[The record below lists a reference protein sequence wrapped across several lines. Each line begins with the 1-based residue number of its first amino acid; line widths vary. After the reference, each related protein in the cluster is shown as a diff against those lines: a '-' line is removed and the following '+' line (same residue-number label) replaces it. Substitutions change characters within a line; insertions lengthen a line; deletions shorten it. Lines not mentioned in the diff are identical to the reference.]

1 MIPVLYKA
9 DATEFET
16 FGIGALSECTYCE
29 VTEERNG
36 TFECTLKYPVT
47 GRLFAELKNER
58 LIKAKPN
65 DTSKEQLFRIYRITT
80 PINGI
85 VTIYAQHISYDLSNI
100 AELMWSSAK
109 ISPSLA
115 MSRLFTKTATTHNFK
130 CITDF
135 SSGKPFSVSKPK
147 SVRAC
152 LGGSEGSMLD
162 RWGGEYEW
170 DNFNVILH
178 SNRGKDNGVVIEY
191 GKNLTDMEQDNDFT
205 DVYTDV
211 LPYAVFSDDS
221 TEKVI
226 TLSEITLP
234 IIDTP
239 TRQKTLIKDF
249 TEFFEDKASI
259 NENSLRNK
267 AKNFIKANPLGVE
280 TPTLTVEFEPLWK
293 QPEYSAILER
303 VSLCDTVTIRH
314 SALGITAK
322 SKVIKTV
329 YDALAEKY
337 VSITLGTAKSNFVNT
352 VGDIKTELSEVKN
365 KTEHFPLLINT
376 AVKNATSLITGQNGG
391 YVVIN
396 TNSVSGQPYELLIL
410 DAPTIESAVNVWRW
424 NVGGLGFS
432 KNGYNGPYETAI
444 TSDGQIVADFITSG
458 TLTANIIKAGV
469 ISSFDN
475 SSWWDL
481 ESGEVHLKAY
491 ASTET
496 VKEINEKIDA
506 TDKRVDETNDKID
519 DVNEQLD
526 GVRETISTVTEKT
539 AELQIN
545 ADKISSTVSSLTTT
559 VETIDSTLETEQK
572 RVTDAENKISV
583 LEQTSDK
590 LSSTVSSLTTTV
602 ETIDST
608 LETEQERV
616 TDAENKISVLEQT
629 ADNLSIKIE
638 EQYVGGMNYIQNS
651 AGLNGMSDDWEYS
664 GSVSTGTSTDISSNT
679 SSNSCFILGRSST
692 LSQTVNEIVP
702 DRSYTVSIRARKPY
716 SSYTA
721 YFYIQYNGVK
731 KEYLFDTTDS
741 FDWTDFS
748 VVLPDVSDSSITI
761 CAYSRDA
768 PLYISDIMLT
778 DGSIARKW
786 TPAPNEIYTNEVKID
801 RKGIEVS
808 NSKSKQKTVITNTE
822 FSGYY
827 NNEKIFTLNKDETQT
842 KKTTVDGELTIGKT
856 KFIPMAD
863 ISQGLNIVILD

>member
-1 MIPVLYKA
+1 MIPILYKA
-9 DATEFET
+9 DTTDFENY
-16 FGIGALSECTYCE
+16 GIGALSECTLCE

-36 TFECTLKYPVT
+36 AFECTFKYPVL
-47 GRLFAELKNER
+47 GILFSELKNER

-65 DTSKEQLFRIYRITT
+65 DTSEEQLFRIYRITT

-100 AELMWSSAK
+100 AELMWSSAL

-130 CITDF
+130 CSTDF
-135 SSGKPFSVSKPK
+135 SSAKPFSVSKPM

-162 RWGGEYEW
+162 LWGGEYEW

-178 SNRGKDNGVVIEY
+178 SKRGKDNGVVIEY

-205 DVYTDV
+205 DVYTDI
-211 LPYAVFSDDS
+211 LPYAVFSDES
-221 TEKVI
+221 TEKVV

-234 IIDTP
+234 IIDSP

-280 TPTLTVEFEPLWK
+280 TPTLTVAFEPLWK

-352 VGDIKTELSEVKN
+352 VGDIKTALSEVKN

-458 TLTANIIKAGV
+458 SLTANIIKAGV

-496 VKEINEKIDA
+496 VKEINEKIYA

-519 DVNEQLD
+519 AVNNQLD
-526 GVRETISTVTEKT
+526 GVRGTISTVIEKT

-545 ADKISSTVSSLTTT
+545 ADQISSTVSSLTTT
-559 VETIDSTLETEQK
+559 VETIDSTLE
-572 RVTDAENKISV
+572 S
-583 LEQTSDK
+583 
-590 LSSTVSSLTTTV
+590 
-602 ETIDST
+602 
-608 LETEQERV
+608 EQERV
-616 TDAENKISVLEQT
+616 TNAENKISVLEQT
-629 ADNLSIKIE
+629 ADNLSVKIE

-651 AGLNGMSDDWEYS
+651 AGLNGMSDDWIYS
-664 GSVSTGTSTDISSNT
+664 GKVSTGTSTDISSNT
-679 SSNSCFILGRSST
+679 SSNSCFILGSSST

-716 SSYTA
+716 SAYTA

-731 KEYLFDTTDS
+731 KEYLFNTTDS

-801 RKGIEVS
+801 RRGIEVS

-863 ISQGLNIVILD
+863 TSQGLNIVILD

>member
-1 MIPVLYKA
+1 MIPILYKA
-9 DATEFET
+9 DTTDFENY
-16 FGIGALSECTYCE
+16 GIGALSECTLCE

-36 TFECTLKYPVT
+36 AFECTLKYPVT
-47 GRLFAELKNER
+47 GILFAELKNER

-100 AELMWSSAK
+100 AELVWSSGF

-115 MSRLFTKTATTHNFK
+115 MSRIFTKTATTHNFK
-130 CITDF
+130 CSTDF
-135 SSGKPFSVSKPK
+135 SSAKPFSISKPK

-162 RWGGEYEW
+162 LWGGEYEW

-178 SNRGKDNGVVIEY
+178 SKRGKDNGVVIEY
-191 GKNLTDMEQDNDFT
+191 GKNLTEMEQDNDFT
-205 DVYTDV
+205 DVYTDI
-211 LPYAVFSDDS
+211 LPYAVFSDES
-221 TEKVI
+221 TEKVV

-234 IIDTP
+234 IIDNP

-280 TPTLTVEFEPLWK
+280 TPTLTVAFEPLWK

-329 YDALAEKY
+329 YDSLAEKY
-337 VSITLGTAKSNFVNT
+337 VSITLGSAKSNFVNT
-352 VGDIKTELSEVKN
+352 VGDVKKEISNVKN
-365 KTEHFPLLINT
+365 EVGHFPLLINT
-376 AVKNATSLITGQNGG
+376 AVKNATSLITGQTGG

-396 TNSVSGQPYELLIL
+396 TNSVNGQPYELLIL
-410 DAPTIESAVNVWRW
+410 DAANISDAVNVWRW

-458 TLTANIIKAGV
+458 SLTANIIKAGV

-491 ASTET
+491 A
-496 VKEINEKIDA
+496 
-506 TDKRVDETNDKID
+506 TNDS
-519 DVNEQLD
+519 VNQLK
-526 GVRETISTVTEKT
+526 GTVSAVTKKT
-539 AELQIN
+539 AELQVN
-545 ADKISSTVSSLTTT
+545 TERISSAVSSLTTT
-559 VETIDSTLETEQK
+559 VETIDSTLE
-572 RVTDAENKISV
+572 A
-583 LEQTSDK
+583 
-590 LSSTVSSLTTTV
+590 
-602 ETIDST
+602 
-608 LETEQERV
+608 EQERV
-616 TDAENKISVLEQT
+616 TNAENKITVLEQT
-629 ADNLSIKIE
+629 ADNLSVKIE

-651 AGLNGMSDDWEYS
+651 AGLNGMSDDWTYS
-664 GSVSTGTSTDISSNT
+664 GKVSTGTSTDISSNT
-679 SSNSCFILGRSST
+679 SSNSCFILGSSST

-731 KEYLFDTTDS
+731 KEYLFNTTDS

-863 ISQGLNIVILD
+863 TSQGLNIVILD

>member
-1 MIPVLYKA
+1 MIPILYKA
-9 DATEFET
+9 DTTEFET
-16 FGIGALSECTYCE
+16 YGIGALSECTLCE

-36 TFECTLKYPVT
+36 AFECTLKYLVT

-65 DTSKEQLFRIYRITT
+65 DTSEKQLFRIYRITT

-100 AELMWSSAK
+100 AELMWSSAM
-109 ISPSLA
+109 ISPLLA
-115 MSRLFTKTATTHNFK
+115 MSRLFTKTASTHNFK
-130 CITDF
+130 CSTDF
-135 SSGKPFSVSKPK
+135 SSAKPFSVSKPK

-162 RWGGEYEW
+162 LWGGEYEW

-178 SNRGKDNGVVIEY
+178 SKRGKDNGVVIEY
-191 GKNLTDMEQDNDFT
+191 GKNLTDMEHDNDFT
-205 DVYTDV
+205 DVYTDL
-211 LPYAVFSDDS
+211 LPYAVFSDEN

-234 IIDTP
+234 IIDRP

-249 TEFFEDKASI
+249 TEFFEDKSSI

-267 AKNFIKANPLGVE
+267 AKEFIKENPLGVE
-280 TPTLTVEFEPLWK
+280 TPTLTVAFEPLWK

-329 YDALAEKY
+329 YDSLAEKY

-352 VGDIKTELSEVKN
+352 VGDIKAALSEVKN

-491 ASTET
+491 AT
-496 VKEINEKIDA
+496 
-506 TDKRVDETNDKID
+506 TDSLSKLEESVS
-519 DVNEQLD
+519 DV
-526 GVRETISTVTEKT
+526 TKKT
-539 AELQIN
+539 AELQVN
-545 ADKISSTVSSLTTT
+545 A
-559 VETIDSTLETEQK
+559 
-572 RVTDAENKISV
+572 
-583 LEQTSDK
+583 DK
-590 LSSTVSSLTTTV
+590 LSSTVSSLTETV

-629 ADNLSIKIE
+629 ADNLSVKIE

-664 GSVSTGTSTDISSNT
+664 GSVNTGTSTDISSNT
-679 SSNSCFILGRSST
+679 SSNSCFILSSSST

-702 DRSYTVSIRARKPY
+702 DRSYTVSIRAKKPY

-731 KEYLFDTTDS
+731 KEYLFNTTDS

-761 CAYSRDA
+761 CAYSREA
-768 PLYISDIMLT
+768 HLYISDIMLT

-842 KKTTVDGELTIGKT
+842 KKNTVDGELTIGKT

>member
-1 MIPVLYKA
+1 MIPILYKA
-9 DATEFET
+9 DAVDFST

-36 TFECTLKYPVT
+36 AFECTLKYPVT

-100 AELMWSSAK
+100 AELVWSSGF

-130 CITDF
+130 CSTDF

-205 DVYTDV
+205 DVYTDL
-211 LPYAVFSDDS
+211 LPYAVFSDEN

-234 IIDTP
+234 IIDRP

-249 TEFFEDKASI
+249 TEFFEDKSSI

-267 AKNFIKANPLGVE
+267 AKEFIRANPLGVE
-280 TPTLTVEFEPLWK
+280 TPTLTVAFEPLWK

-329 YDALAEKY
+329 YDSLAEKY

-365 KTEHFPLLINT
+365 KTERFPLLINT

-410 DAPTIESAVNVWRW
+410 DAPTIEGAVNVWRW

-496 VKEINEKIDA
+496 VKEINEKIDT
-506 TDKRVDETNDKID
+506 TDKRVDETNNKID
-519 DVNEQLD
+519 KVNNQLD
-526 GVRETISTVTEKT
+526 GVRGTISTVIEKT

-545 ADKISSTVSSLTTT
+545 SDKISSTVSSLT
-559 VETIDSTLETEQK
+559 E
-572 RVTDAENKISV
+572 
-583 LEQTSDK
+583 
-590 LSSTVSSLTTTV
+590 TV

-629 ADNLSIKIE
+629 ADNLSVKIE

-679 SSNSCFILGRSST
+679 SSNSCFILGSSST

-702 DRSYTVSIRARKPY
+702 DRSYTVSIRAKKPY
-716 SSYTA
+716 SAYTA

>member
-1 MIPVLYKA
+1 MIPILYKA
-9 DATEFET
+9 DATEFDT
-16 FGIGALSECTYCE
+16 YGIGALSECTLCE

-36 TFECTLKYPVT
+36 AFECTLKYPVT
-47 GRLFAELKNER
+47 GILFAELKNER

-100 AELMWSSAK
+100 AELVWSSAM
-109 ISPSLA
+109 ISPTLA
-115 MSRLFTKTATTHNFK
+115 MSRIFTKTATTHNFK
-130 CITDF
+130 CSTDF
-135 SSGKPFSVSKPK
+135 SSAKPFSVSKPM

-152 LGGSEGSMLD
+152 LGGSEGSMLEL
-162 RWGGEYEW
+162 WGGEYEW

-178 SNRGKDNGVVIEY
+178 SKRGKDNGVVIEY

-205 DVYTDV
+205 DVYTDI
-211 LPYAVFSDDS
+211 LPYAVFSDES

-234 IIDTP
+234 IIDNP
-239 TRQKTLIKDF
+239 ARPKTLIKDF

-259 NENSLRNK
+259 NENSLRTK
-267 AKNFIKANPLGVE
+267 AKSYIKENPLGVE
-280 TPTLTVEFEPLWK
+280 TPTLTVAFEPLWK

-314 SALGITAK
+314 YALGITAK

-337 VSITLGTAKSNFVNT
+337 VSITLGSAKSNFVNT
-352 VGDIKTELSEVKN
+352 VGDIKTELSEIKT

-376 AVKNATSLITGQNGG
+376 AVKNATSLITGQTGG

-491 ASTET
+491 A
-496 VKEINEKIDA
+496 
-506 TDKRVDETNDKID
+506 TNDS
-519 DVNEQLD
+519 VNQLK
-526 GVRETISTVTEKT
+526 GTVSAVTKKT
-539 AELQIN
+539 AELQVNTERIN
-545 ADKISSTVSSLTTT
+545 STVSSLTTT
-559 VETIDSTLETEQK
+559 VETIDSTLKTEQE
-572 RVTDAENKISV
+572 RVATVQNKISV

-590 LSSTVSSLTTTV
+590 ISSTVSSLTETV

-608 LETEQERV
+608 LESEQERV
-616 TDAENKISVLEQT
+616 TNAENKISILEQT
-629 ADNLSIKIE
+629 ADNLSVKIE

-664 GSVSTGTSTDISSNT
+664 GRVSTGTSTDISSNT
-679 SSNSCFILGRSST
+679 SSNSCFILGSSST

-716 SSYTA
+716 SAYTA
-721 YFYIQYNGVK
+721 YFYIQYNGIK
-731 KEYLFDTTDS
+731 KEYLFNTTDS

-761 CAYSRDA
+761 CAYTRDA

-863 ISQGLNIVILD
+863 TSQGLNIVILD

>member
-1 MIPVLYKA
+1 MIPILYKA
-9 DATEFET
+9 DAVDFST
-16 FGIGALSECTYCE
+16 FGIGALSECTLCE

-36 TFECTLKYPVT
+36 AFECTLKYPVT
-47 GRLFAELKNER
+47 GILFSELKNER

-100 AELMWSSAK
+100 AELMWSSAM

-130 CITDF
+130 CSTDF
-135 SSGKPFSVSKPK
+135 SSAKPFSVSKPM

-152 LGGSEGSMLD
+152 LGGVEGSMLD
-162 RWGGEYEW
+162 LWGGEYEW
-170 DNFNVILH
+170 DNFKVILH
-178 SNRGKDNGVVIEY
+178 TKRGKDNGVVIEY
-191 GKNLTDMEQDNDFT
+191 GKNLTEMEQDNDFT
-205 DVYTDV
+205 DVYTDI
-211 LPYAVFSDDS
+211 LPYAVFSDES
-221 TEKVI
+221 TEKVV

-234 IIDTP
+234 IIDNP

-280 TPTLTVEFEPLWK
+280 TPSLTVAFEPLWK

-329 YDALAEKY
+329 YDSLAEKY

-376 AVKNATSLITGQNGG
+376 AVKNATSLITGQTGG

-458 TLTANIIKAGV
+458 SLTANIIKAGV

-496 VKEINEKIDA
+496 VKEINEKIYA

-519 DVNEQLD
+519 AVNNQLD
-526 GVRETISTVTEKT
+526 GVRGTISTVIEKT

-545 ADKISSTVSSLTTT
+545 ADKINSTVSSLTTT
-559 VETIDSTLETEQK
+559 VETIDSTLETEQG
-572 RVTDAENKISV
+572 RITSAENKIS
-583 LEQTSDK
+583 S
-590 LSSTVSSLTTTV
+590 
-602 ETIDST
+602 
-608 LETEQERV
+608 
-616 TDAENKISVLEQT
+616 LEQT
-629 ADNLSIKIE
+629 ADNLSVKIE

-651 AGLNGMSDDWEYS
+651 AGLNGMSDDWIYS
-664 GSVSTGTSTDISSNT
+664 GKVSTGTSTDISSNT
-679 SSNSCFILGRSST
+679 SSNSCFILGSSST

-716 SSYTA
+716 SAYTA
-721 YFYIQYNGVK
+721 YCYIQYNGVK
-731 KEYLFDTTDS
+731 KEYLFNTTDS

-801 RKGIEVS
+801 RRGIEVS

-863 ISQGLNIVILD
+863 TSQGLNIVILD

>member
-1 MIPVLYKA
+1 MIPILYKA
-9 DATEFET
+9 DATEFDT
-16 FGIGALSECTYCE
+16 YGIGALSECTLCE

-36 TFECTLKYPVT
+36 AFECTLKYPVT
-47 GRLFAELKNER
+47 GRLFSELKNER

-100 AELMWSSAK
+100 AELMWSSAM

-130 CITDF
+130 CSTDF

-152 LGGSEGSMLD
+152 LGGVDGSMLD
-162 RWGGEYEW
+162 LWGGEYEW

-178 SNRGKDNGVVIEY
+178 TKRGKDNGVVIEY

-205 DVYTDV
+205 DVYTDI
-211 LPYAVFSDDS
+211 LPYAVFSDES

-234 IIDTP
+234 IIDNP
-239 TRQKTLIKDF
+239 TRHKTLIKDF
-249 TEFFEDKASI
+249 TEFFEDKSSI

-267 AKNFIKANPLGVE
+267 AKEFIKENPLGVE
-280 TPTLTVEFEPLWK
+280 TPTLTVAFEPLWK

-337 VSITLGTAKSNFVNT
+337 VSITLGTGKSNFVNT
-352 VGDIKTELSEVKN
+352 VGDIKTELSEVKT

-376 AVKNATSLITGQNGG
+376 AVKNATSLITGQTGG

-491 ASTET
+491 A
-496 VKEINEKIDA
+496 
-506 TDKRVDETNDKID
+506 TNDS
-519 DVNEQLD
+519 VNQLK
-526 GVRETISTVTEKT
+526 GTVSAVTKKT
-539 AELQIN
+539 AELQVN
-545 ADKISSTVSSLTTT
+545 TERISSTVSSLT
-559 VETIDSTLETEQK
+559 E
-572 RVTDAENKISV
+572 
-583 LEQTSDK
+583 
-590 LSSTVSSLTTTV
+590 TV

-629 ADNLSIKIE
+629 ADNLSVKIE

-679 SSNSCFILGRSST
+679 SSNSCFILGSSST
-692 LSQTVNEIVP
+692 LSQTVNGIVP

-716 SSYTA
+716 SAYTA

-731 KEYLFDTTDS
+731 KEYLFNTTDS

-801 RKGIEVS
+801 RRGIEVS

-863 ISQGLNIVILD
+863 TSQGLNIVILD

>member
-9 DATEFET
+9 DAVDFST
-16 FGIGALSECTYCE
+16 FGIGALSECTLCE

-36 TFECTLKYPVT
+36 AFECTLKYPVT
-47 GRLFAELKNER
+47 GILFAELKNER
-58 LIKAKPN
+58 LIKAQPN

-100 AELMWSSAK
+100 AELMWSSAM

-115 MSRLFTKTATTHNFK
+115 MSRLFTKTASTHNFK
-130 CITDF
+130 CSTDF

-147 SVRAC
+147 SVKAC

-205 DVYTDV
+205 DVYTDL

-226 TLSEITLP
+226 TLSEITLS
-234 IIDTP
+234 IIDNP

-280 TPTLTVEFEPLWK
+280 TPTLTVAFEPLWK

-329 YDALAEKY
+329 YDSLAEKY

-410 DAPTIESAVNVWRW
+410 DAPTIEGAVNVWRW

-491 ASTET
+491 A
-496 VKEINEKIDA
+496 
-506 TDKRVDETNDKID
+506 TNDS
-519 DVNEQLD
+519 VNQLK
-526 GVRETISTVTEKT
+526 GTVSAVTKKT
-539 AELQIN
+539 AELQVN
-545 ADKISSTVSSLTTT
+545 TERISSTVSSLTTT
-559 VETIDSTLETEQK
+559 VETIDNTLKTEQE
-572 RVTDAENKISV
+572 RVATVQNKISV

-590 LSSTVSSLTTTV
+590 LSSTVSSLNTTV
-602 ETIDST
+602 EKIDST
-608 LETEQERV
+608 LESEQERV
-616 TDAENKISVLEQT
+616 TNAENKITVLEQT
-629 ADNLSIKIE
+629 ADNLSVKIE

-651 AGLNGMSDDWEYS
+651 AGLNGMSDDWEYT
-664 GSVSTGTSTDISSNT
+664 GKVSTGTSTDISSNT
-679 SSNSCFILGRSST
+679 SSNSCFILGSSST

-716 SSYTA
+716 SAYTA

-863 ISQGLNIVILD
+863 TSQGLNIVILD

>member
-1 MIPVLYKA
+1 MIPILYKA
-9 DATEFET
+9 DAVDFST
-16 FGIGALSECTYCE
+16 FGIGALSECTLCE

-36 TFECTLKYPVT
+36 AFECTLKYPVT
-47 GRLFAELKNER
+47 GILFAELKNER

-100 AELMWSSAK
+100 AELMWSSGF

-115 MSRLFTKTATTHNFK
+115 MSRIFTKTATTHNFK
-130 CITDF
+130 CSTDF
-135 SSGKPFSVSKPK
+135 SSAKPLSVSKPM

-162 RWGGEYEW
+162 LWGGEYEW

-178 SNRGKDNGVVIEY
+178 TNRGRDNGVVIEY

-205 DVYTDV
+205 DVYTDI
-211 LPYAVFSDDS
+211 LPYAVFSDES

-234 IIDTP
+234 IIDNP
-239 TRQKTLIKDF
+239 TRHKTLIKDF

-280 TPTLTVEFEPLWK
+280 TPTLTVAFEPLWK

-337 VSITLGTAKSNFVNT
+337 VSITLGTGKSNFVNT
-352 VGDIKTELSEVKN
+352 VGDIKTELSEVKT

-376 AVKNATSLITGQNGG
+376 AVKNATSLITGQTGG

-396 TNSVSGQPYELLIL
+396 TNSVSDQPYELLIL

-458 TLTANIIKAGV
+458 SLTANIIKAGV

-491 ASTET
+491 A
-496 VKEINEKIDA
+496 
-506 TDKRVDETNDKID
+506 TNDS
-519 DVNEQLD
+519 VNQLK
-526 GVRETISTVTEKT
+526 GTVSAVTKKT
-539 AELQIN
+539 AELQVN
-545 ADKISSTVSSLTTT
+545 TERISSTVSSLTTT
-559 VETIDSTLETEQK
+559 VETIDNTLKTEQA
-572 RVTDAENKISV
+572 RVATVQNKISV

-608 LETEQERV
+608 LESEQERV
-616 TDAENKISVLEQT
+616 TNAENKISVLEQT
-629 ADNLSIKIE
+629 ADSLSVKIE

-651 AGLNGMSDDWEYS
+651 AGLNGMSDDWIYS
-664 GSVSTGTSTDISSNT
+664 GKVSTGTSTDISSNT
-679 SSNSCFILGRSST
+679 SSNSCFILGSSST
-692 LSQTVNEIVP
+692 LSQTVNGIVP

-716 SSYTA
+716 SAYTA

-731 KEYLFDTTDS
+731 KEYLFNTTDS

-801 RKGIEVS
+801 RRGIEVS

-863 ISQGLNIVILD
+863 TSQGLNIVILD

>member
-1 MIPVLYKA
+1 MIPILYKA
-9 DATEFET
+9 DAVDFST

-36 TFECTLKYPVT
+36 AFECTLKYPVT
-47 GRLFAELKNER
+47 GILFAELKNER

-100 AELMWSSAK
+100 AELMWSSAM

-115 MSRLFTKTATTHNFK
+115 MSRLFTKTASTHNFK
-130 CITDF
+130 CSTDF
-135 SSGKPFSVSKPK
+135 SSAKPFSVSKPK

-162 RWGGEYEW
+162 LWGGEYEW

-178 SNRGKDNGVVIEY
+178 TKRGKDNGVVIEY

-205 DVYTDV
+205 DVYTDL
-211 LPYAVFSDDS
+211 LPYAVFSDENM
-221 TEKVI
+221 EKVI

-234 IIDTP
+234 IIDNP

-249 TEFFEDKASI
+249 TEFFEDKSSI

-267 AKNFIKANPLGVE
+267 AKEFIRANPLGVE
-280 TPTLTVEFEPLWK
+280 TPTLTVAFEPLWK

-496 VKEINEKIDA
+496 VKEINEKINI
-506 TDKRVDETNDKID
+506 TDKRVDETNNKID
-519 DVNEQLD
+519 KVNNQLD
-526 GVRETISTVTEKT
+526 GVRGTISTVIEKT

-545 ADKISSTVSSLTTT
+545 SDKISSTVSSLT
-559 VETIDSTLETEQK
+559 E
-572 RVTDAENKISV
+572 
-583 LEQTSDK
+583 
-590 LSSTVSSLTTTV
+590 TV

-629 ADNLSIKIE
+629 ADNLSVKIE

-679 SSNSCFILGRSST
+679 SSNSCFFLGSSST
-692 LSQTVNEIVP
+692 LSQTVNGIVP

-716 SSYTA
+716 SAYTA

>member
-1 MIPVLYKA
+1 MIPILYKA
-9 DATEFET
+9 DAVDFST
-16 FGIGALSECTYCE
+16 FGIGALSECTLCE

-36 TFECTLKYPVT
+36 AFECTLKYPVT
-47 GRLFAELKNER
+47 GILFSELKNER

-65 DTSKEQLFRIYRITT
+65 DTSEEQLFRIYRITT

-100 AELMWSSAK
+100 AELMWSSAM

-130 CITDF
+130 CSTDF
-135 SSGKPFSVSKPK
+135 SSAKPFSVSNPM

-152 LGGSEGSMLD
+152 LGGVEGSMLD
-162 RWGGEYEW
+162 LWGGEYEW

-178 SNRGKDNGVVIEY
+178 SKRGKDNGVVIEY

-205 DVYTDV
+205 DVYTDL
-211 LPYAVFSDDS
+211 LPYAVFSDES
-221 TEKVI
+221 TEKVV
-226 TLSEITLP
+226 TLSEVTLP
-234 IIDTP
+234 IVDTP
-239 TRQKTLIKDF
+239 LRSKTLIKDF
-249 TEFFEDKASI
+249 TELFEDKSSI
-259 NENSLRNK
+259 NENSLRTK
-267 AKNFIKANPLGVE
+267 AQSYIKENPLGVE
-280 TPTLTVEFEPLWK
+280 TPTLTVAFEPLWK

-329 YDALAEKY
+329 YDSLAEKY
-337 VSITLGTAKSNFVNT
+337 VSITLGSAKSNFVNT
-352 VGDIKTELSEVKN
+352 ISDVKKEISTVKN
-365 KTEHFPLLINT
+365 EVGHFPLLINT
-376 AVKNATSLITGQNGG
+376 AVKNATSLITGQTGG

-458 TLTANIIKAGV
+458 SLTANIIKAGV

-491 ASTET
+491 AT
-496 VKEINEKIDA
+496 
-506 TDKRVDETNDKID
+506 TDSLNKLEESVS
-519 DVNEQLD
+519 DV
-526 GVRETISTVTEKT
+526 TKKT
-539 AELQIN
+539 AELQVN
-545 ADKISSTVSSLTTT
+545 ADSLSSAVSSLTESVT
-559 VETIDSTLETEQK
+559 EIDNTLETEQE
-572 RVTDAENKISV
+572 RVTTAENKISV

-590 LSSTVSSLTTTV
+590 LSSTVSSLTTTI

-616 TDAENKISVLEQT
+616 TTAENKISVLEQT
-629 ADNLSIKIE
+629 ADNLSVKIE

-664 GSVSTGTSTDISSNT
+664 GKVSTGTSTDISSNT
-679 SSNSCFILGRSST
+679 SSNSCFILGSSST
-692 LSQTVNEIVP
+692 LSQTVNGIVP

-716 SSYTA
+716 SAYTA
-721 YFYIQYNGVK
+721 YFYIQYNGIK
-731 KEYLFDTTDS
+731 KEYLFNTTDS

>member
-1 MIPVLYKA
+1 MIPILYKA

-16 FGIGALSECTYCE
+16 FGIGALSECTLCE

-36 TFECTLKYPVT
+36 AFECTFKYPVS
-47 GRLFAELKNER
+47 GRMFSELKNER

-100 AELMWSSAK
+100 AELVWSSAM

-115 MSRLFTKTATTHNFK
+115 MNRLFTKTASTHNFK
-130 CITDF
+130 CSTDF
-135 SSGKPFSVSKPK
+135 SSGKPFSVSKPM

-152 LGGSEGSMLD
+152 LGGVEGSMLD
-162 RWGGEYEW
+162 LWGGEYEW

-178 SNRGKDNGVVIEY
+178 SKRGKDNGVVIEY

-205 DVYTDV
+205 DVYTDI
-211 LPYAVFSDDS
+211 LPYAVFSDES
-221 TEKVI
+221 AEKVI

-234 IIDTP
+234 IIDNP

-249 TEFFEDKASI
+249 TELFNDKSSI
-259 NENSLRNK
+259 NENSLRTK
-267 AKNFIKANPLGVE
+267 AQSYIKENPLGVE
-280 TPTLTVEFEPLWK
+280 TPTLTVAFEPLWK

-329 YDALAEKY
+329 YDSLAEKY

-352 VGDIKTELSEVKN
+352 VGDIKTEISEVKN

-376 AVKNATSLITGQNGG
+376 AVKNATSLITGQTGG

-496 VKEINEKIDA
+496 VKEINEKINI

-526 GVRETISTVTEKT
+526 GVRGTISTVIEKT

-545 ADKISSTVSSLTTT
+545 ADKISSTVSSLTET
-559 VETIDSTLETEQK
+559 VK
-572 RVTDAENKISV
+572 
-583 LEQTSDK
+583 
-590 LSSTVSSLTTTV
+590 
-602 ETIDST
+602 TIDST

-629 ADNLSIKIE
+629 ADNLSVKIE

-679 SSNSCFILGRSST
+679 SSNSCFILGSSST
-692 LSQTVNEIVP
+692 LSQTVNGIVP
-702 DRSYTVSIRARKPY
+702 DGSYTVSIRARKPY
-716 SSYTA
+716 SAYTA

-761 CAYSRDA
+761 YAYSRDA

-863 ISQGLNIVILD
+863 TSQGLNIVILD

>member
-9 DATEFET
+9 DAVDFST
-16 FGIGALSECTYCE
+16 FGIGALSECTLCE

-36 TFECTLKYPVT
+36 AFECTLKYPVT

-65 DTSKEQLFRIYRITT
+65 DTSKKQLFRIYRITT

-100 AELMWSSAK
+100 AELMWSSAM

-115 MSRLFTKTATTHNFK
+115 MSRLFTKTASTHNFK
-130 CITDF
+130 CSTDF
-135 SSGKPFSVSKPK
+135 SSAKPFSVSKPM

-178 SNRGKDNGVVIEY
+178 SKRGKDNGVVIEY
-191 GKNLTDMEQDNDFT
+191 GKNLTDMEHDNDFT
-205 DVYTDV
+205 DVYTDL
-211 LPYAVFSDDS
+211 LPYAVFSDEN

-234 IIDTP
+234 IIDRP

-249 TEFFEDKASI
+249 TEFFEDKSSI

-267 AKNFIKANPLGVE
+267 AKEFIKENPLGVE
-280 TPTLTVEFEPLWK
+280 TPTLTVAFEPLWK

-303 VSLCDTVTIRH
+303 VPLCDTVTIRH

-329 YDALAEKY
+329 YDSLAEKY

-410 DAPTIESAVNVWRW
+410 DEPTIESAVNVWRW

-491 ASTET
+491 AT
-496 VKEINEKIDA
+496 
-506 TDKRVDETNDKID
+506 TDSLNKLEESVS
-519 DVNEQLD
+519 DV
-526 GVRETISTVTEKT
+526 TKKT
-539 AELQIN
+539 AELQVN
-545 ADKISSTVSSLTTT
+545 A
-559 VETIDSTLETEQK
+559 
-572 RVTDAENKISV
+572 
-583 LEQTSDK
+583 DK

-629 ADNLSIKIE
+629 ADNLSVKIE

-651 AGLNGMSDDWEYS
+651 TGLNGMSDDWEYT
-664 GSVSTGTSTDISSNT
+664 GKVSTGTSTDISSNT
-679 SSNSCFILGRSST
+679 SSNSCFILSSSST

-731 KEYLFDTTDS
+731 KEYLFNTTDS

-761 CAYSRDA
+761 CAYSRYA

>member
-1 MIPVLYKA
+1 MIPILYKA
-9 DATEFET
+9 DATEFENY
-16 FGIGALSECTYCE
+16 GIGALSECTLCE

-36 TFECTLKYPVT
+36 AFECTLKYPVT
-47 GRLFAELKNER
+47 GRMFSELKNER

-100 AELMWSSAK
+100 AELMWSSAM

-130 CITDF
+130 CSTDF
-135 SSGKPFSVSKPK
+135 SSAKPFSVSKPK

-162 RWGGEYEW
+162 LWGGEYEW

-178 SNRGKDNGVVIEY
+178 SKRGKDNGVVIEY

-205 DVYTDV
+205 DVYTDI
-211 LPYAVFSDDS
+211 LPYAVFSDES

-226 TLSEITLP
+226 TLSEVTLP
-234 IIDTP
+234 IVDNP
-239 TRQKTLIKDF
+239 LRNKTLIKDF
-249 TEFFEDKASI
+249 TEFFEDKSSI
-259 NENSLRNK
+259 NENTLRTK
-267 AKNFIKANPLGVE
+267 ALSYIKENPLGVE
-280 TPTLTVEFEPLWK
+280 TPTLTVAFEPLWK

-314 SALGITAK
+314 TSLGIITK

-329 YDALAEKY
+329 YDVLAEKY

-352 VGDIKTELSEVKN
+352 VGDIKTELSEIKN

-432 KNGYNGPYETAI
+432 SNGYNGPYETAI

-491 ASTET
+491 AT
-496 VKEINEKIDA
+496 
-506 TDKRVDETNDKID
+506 TDSLNKLEESVS
-519 DVNEQLD
+519 DV
-526 GVRETISTVTEKT
+526 TKKT
-539 AELQIN
+539 AELQVN
-545 ADKISSTVSSLTTT
+545 A
-559 VETIDSTLETEQK
+559 E
-572 RVTDAENKISV
+572 
-583 LEQTSDK
+583 K

-629 ADNLSIKIE
+629 ADNLSVKIE

-679 SSNSCFILGRSST
+679 SSNSCFILGTSST

-761 CAYSRDA
+761 CAYSRYA

>member
-1 MIPVLYKA
+1 MIPILYKA
-9 DATEFET
+9 DAVDFST
-16 FGIGALSECTYCE
+16 FGIGALSECTLCE

-36 TFECTLKYPVT
+36 AFECTLKYPVT
-47 GRLFAELKNER
+47 GQMFAELKNER

-100 AELMWSSAK
+100 AELMWSSAM

-115 MSRLFTKTATTHNFK
+115 MSRLFTKTASTHNFK
-130 CITDF
+130 CSTDF
-135 SSGKPFSVSKPK
+135 SSAKPFSVSKPK

-162 RWGGEYEW
+162 LWGGEYEW

-178 SNRGKDNGVVIEY
+178 SKRGKDNGVVIEY
-191 GKNLTDMEQDNDFT
+191 GKNLTDMEHDNDFT
-205 DVYTDV
+205 DVYTDL
-211 LPYAVFSDDS
+211 LPYAVFSDEN

-234 IIDTP
+234 IIDRP

-249 TEFFEDKASI
+249 TEFFENRASI
-259 NENSLRNK
+259 NENSLRTK
-267 AKNFIKANPLGVE
+267 AQSYIKENPLGVE
-280 TPTLTVEFEPLWK
+280 TPTLTVVFEPLWK

-303 VSLCDTVTIRH
+303 VSLCDTVTIRY

-352 VGDIKTELSEVKN
+352 VGDIKAALSEVKN

-410 DAPTIESAVNVWRW
+410 DAPNISDAVNVWRW

-496 VKEINEKIDA
+496 VKEINEKINI

-526 GVRETISTVTEKT
+526 EVRETISTVTERT

-545 ADKISSTVSSLTTT
+545 ADKISSTVSSLTET
-559 VETIDSTLETEQK
+559 VETIDC
-572 RVTDAENKISV
+572 
-583 LEQTSDK
+583 
-590 LSSTVSSLTTTV
+590 
-602 ETIDST
+602 T

-629 ADNLSIKIE
+629 ADNLSVKIE

-664 GSVSTGTSTDISSNT
+664 GSVNTGTSTDISSNT
-679 SSNSCFILGRSST
+679 SSNSCFILGSSST
-692 LSQTVNEIVP
+692 LSQTVNGIVSE
-702 DRSYTVSIRARKPY
+702 RSYTVSIRARKPY

-731 KEYLFDTTDS
+731 KEYLFNTTDS

>member
-9 DATEFET
+9 DAVDFST
-16 FGIGALSECTYCE
+16 FGIGSLSECTYCE

-36 TFECTLKYPVT
+36 AFECTLKYPVT

-58 LIKAKPN
+58 LIKARPN

-100 AELMWSSAK
+100 AELMWSSAM

-115 MSRLFTKTATTHNFK
+115 MSRLFTKTASTHNFK
-130 CITDF
+130 CSTDF
-135 SSGKPFSVSKPK
+135 SSAKPFSVSKPK

-162 RWGGEYEW
+162 LWGGEYEW

-178 SNRGKDNGVVIEY
+178 SKRGKDNGVVIEY

-205 DVYTDV
+205 DVYTDL
-211 LPYAVFSDDS
+211 LPYAVFSDEN

-226 TLSEITLP
+226 TLSEVTLP
-234 IIDTP
+234 IVDNP
-239 TRQKTLIKDF
+239 LRNKTLIKDF
-249 TEFFEDKASI
+249 TDFFDDKASI
-259 NENSLRNK
+259 NENSLRTK
-267 AKNFIKANPLGVE
+267 AQSYIKENPLGVE
-280 TPTLTVEFEPLWK
+280 TPTLTVAFEPLWK

-303 VSLCDTVTIRH
+303 VSLCDIVTIRH

-329 YDALAEKY
+329 YDSLAEKY

-410 DAPTIESAVNVWRW
+410 DAPIIENAVNVWRW

-496 VKEINEKIDA
+496 VKEINEKINI

-519 DVNEQLD
+519 DVNNQLD
-526 GVRETISTVTEKT
+526 GVRGTISTVIEKT

-545 ADKISSTVSSLTTT
+545 SDKI
-559 VETIDSTLETEQK
+559 
-572 RVTDAENKISV
+572 
-583 LEQTSDK
+583 
-590 LSSTVSSLTTTV
+590 SSTVSSLTTTV

-629 ADNLSIKIE
+629 ADNLSVKIE

-679 SSNSCFILGRSST
+679 SSNSCFILGSSSS
-692 LSQTVNEIVP
+692 LSQTVNGIVP
-702 DRSYTVSIRARKPY
+702 DRSYTVSIRAKKPY
-716 SSYTA
+716 SAYTA
-721 YFYIQYNGVK
+721 YFYIQYNGIK

-761 CAYSRDA
+761 YAYSRYA

>member
-1 MIPVLYKA
+1 MIPILYKA
-9 DATEFET
+9 DAVDFST
-16 FGIGALSECTYCE
+16 FGIGALSECTLCE

-36 TFECTLKYPVT
+36 AFECTLKYPVT
-47 GRLFAELKNER
+47 GRLFSELKNER

-100 AELMWSSAK
+100 AELVWSSAM

-130 CITDF
+130 CSTDF
-135 SSGKPFSVSKPK
+135 SSAKPFSVSKPK

-162 RWGGEYEW
+162 LWGGEYEW

-178 SNRGKDNGVVIEY
+178 SKRGKDNGVVIEY

-205 DVYTDV
+205 DVYTDI
-211 LPYAVFSDDS
+211 LPYAVFSDEN

-234 IIDTP
+234 IIDNP
-239 TRQKTLIKDF
+239 ARPKTLIKDF
-249 TEFFEDKASI
+249 TEFFDDKASI

-267 AKNFIKANPLGVE
+267 AKNFIKTNPLGVE
-280 TPTLTVEFEPLWK
+280 TPTLTVAFEPLWK

-329 YDALAEKY
+329 YDSLAEKY

-352 VGDIKTELSEVKN
+352 VGDIKTELSEVKT

-376 AVKNATSLITGQNGG
+376 AVKNATSLITGQTGG

-458 TLTANIIKAGV
+458 SLTANIIKAGV

-496 VKEINEKIDA
+496 VKEINEKIDV

-519 DVNEQLD
+519 AVNNQLD
-526 GVRETISTVTEKT
+526 GVRGTISTVIEKT

-545 ADKISSTVSSLTTT
+545 ADKI
-559 VETIDSTLETEQK
+559 
-572 RVTDAENKISV
+572 N
-583 LEQTSDK
+583 
-590 LSSTVSSLTTTV
+590 STVSSLTTTV

-608 LETEQERV
+608 LETEQERI

-629 ADNLSIKIE
+629 ADNLSVKIE

-651 AGLNGMSDDWEYS
+651 AGLNGMSDDWIYS
-664 GSVSTGTSTDISSNT
+664 GKVSTGTSTDISSNT
-679 SSNSCFILGRSST
+679 SSNSCFILGSSST
-692 LSQTVNEIVP
+692 LSQTVNGIVP

-731 KEYLFDTTDS
+731 KEYLFNTTDS

-801 RKGIEVS
+801 RRGIEVS

-863 ISQGLNIVILD
+863 TSQGLNIVILD

>member
-1 MIPVLYKA
+1 MIPILYKA
-9 DATEFET
+9 DAVDFST
-16 FGIGALSECTYCE
+16 FGIGALSECTLCE

-36 TFECTLKYPVT
+36 AFECTLKYPVT

-85 VTIYAQHISYDLSNI
+85 VTIYAQYISYDLSNI
-100 AELMWSSAK
+100 AELMWSSAM

-115 MSRLFTKTATTHNFK
+115 MSRIFTKTATTHNFK
-130 CITDF
+130 CSTDF
-135 SSGKPFSVSKPK
+135 SSAKPFSVSKPM

-162 RWGGEYEW
+162 LWGGEYEW

-178 SNRGKDNGVVIEY
+178 SKRGKDNGVVIEY

-205 DVYTDV
+205 DVYTDI
-211 LPYAVFSDDS
+211 LPYAVFSDES
-221 TEKVI
+221 TEKVV

-234 IIDTP
+234 IIDNP

-280 TPTLTVEFEPLWK
+280 TPTLTVAFEPLWK

-329 YDALAEKY
+329 YDSLAEKY
-337 VSITLGTAKSNFVNT
+337 VSITLGSAKSNFVNT

-410 DAPTIESAVNVWRW
+410 DAPTIEGAVNVWRW

-496 VKEINEKIDA
+496 VKEINEKIDV

-526 GVRETISTVTEKT
+526 GVRGTISTVIEKT

-545 ADKISSTVSSLTTT
+545 SDKISSTVSSLNTT
-559 VETIDSTLETEQK
+559 VEKIDSTLE
-572 RVTDAENKISV
+572 S
-583 LEQTSDK
+583 
-590 LSSTVSSLTTTV
+590 
-602 ETIDST
+602 
-608 LETEQERV
+608 EQERV
-616 TDAENKISVLEQT
+616 TNAENKITVLEQT
-629 ADNLSIKIE
+629 ADNLSVKIE

-664 GSVSTGTSTDISSNT
+664 GKVSTGTSTDISSNT
-679 SSNSCFILGRSST
+679 SSNSCFIMGSSST
-692 LSQTVNEIVP
+692 LSQTVNGIVP

-716 SSYTA
+716 SAYTA

-731 KEYLFDTTDS
+731 KEYLFNTTDS

-863 ISQGLNIVILD
+863 TSQGLNIVILD

>member
-9 DATEFET
+9 DAVDFST
-16 FGIGALSECTYCE
+16 FGIGALSECTLCE

-36 TFECTLKYPVT
+36 AFECTLKYPVT
-47 GRLFAELKNER
+47 GILFAELKNER

-65 DTSKEQLFRIYRITT
+65 DTSEEQLFRIYRITT

-130 CITDF
+130 CSTDF

-170 DNFNVILH
+170 DNFNVVLH

-205 DVYTDV
+205 DVYTDI
-211 LPYAVFSDDS
+211 LPYAVFSDEN

-234 IIDTP
+234 IIDNP

-249 TEFFEDKASI
+249 TELFNDKSSI

-280 TPTLTVEFEPLWK
+280 TPTLTVAFEPLWK

-329 YDALAEKY
+329 YDSLAEKY

-496 VKEINEKIDA
+496 VKEINEKINI

-545 ADKISSTVSSLTTT
+545 ADKISSTVSSLTET
-559 VETIDSTLETEQK
+559 VETIDSTLE
-572 RVTDAENKISV
+572 S
-583 LEQTSDK
+583 
-590 LSSTVSSLTTTV
+590 
-602 ETIDST
+602 
-608 LETEQERV
+608 EQERV
-616 TDAENKISVLEQT
+616 TNAENKISVLEQT
-629 ADNLSIKIE
+629 ADNLSVKIE

-679 SSNSCFILGRSST
+679 SSNSCFILGSSST
-692 LSQTVNEIVP
+692 LSQTVNGIVP
-702 DRSYTVSIRARKPY
+702 DRSYTVSIRAKKPY
-716 SSYTA
+716 SAYTA
-721 YFYIQYNGVK
+721 YFYIQYNGIK

-761 CAYSRDA
+761 CAYSRYA

-863 ISQGLNIVILD
+863 TSQGLNIVILD

>member
-1 MIPVLYKA
+1 MIPILYKA
-9 DATEFET
+9 DTVDFST
-16 FGIGALSECTYCE
+16 FGIGTLSECTLCE
-29 VTEERNG
+29 VSEERNG
-36 TFECTLKYPVT
+36 AFECTLKYPVT
-47 GRLFAELKNER
+47 GILFAELKNER

-85 VTIYAQHISYDLSNI
+85 VTMYAQHISYDLSNI
-100 AELMWSSAK
+100 AELMWSSAM

-130 CITDF
+130 CSTDF
-135 SSGKPFSVSKPK
+135 SSAKPFSVSKPM

-162 RWGGEYEW
+162 LWGGEYEW

-178 SNRGKDNGVVIEY
+178 SKRGKDNGVVIEY

-205 DVYTDV
+205 DVYTDI
-211 LPYAVFSDDS
+211 LPYAVFSDES
-221 TEKVI
+221 KEKVV

-234 IIDTP
+234 IIDNP

-280 TPTLTVEFEPLWK
+280 TPTLTVAFEPLWK

-314 SALGITAK
+314 YALGITAK

-337 VSITLGTAKSNFVNT
+337 ISITLGSAKSNFVNT
-352 VGDIKTELSEVKN
+352 VGDVKKEISNVKN
-365 KTEHFPLLINT
+365 EVGHFPLLINT
-376 AVKNATSLITGQNGG
+376 AVKNATSLITGQTGG

-458 TLTANIIKAGV
+458 SLTANIIKAGV

-491 ASTET
+491 A
-496 VKEINEKIDA
+496 
-506 TDKRVDETNDKID
+506 TNDS
-519 DVNEQLD
+519 VNQLK
-526 GVRETISTVTEKT
+526 GTVSAVTKKT
-539 AELQIN
+539 AELQVN
-545 ADKISSTVSSLTTT
+545 TERISSTVSSLTTT
-559 VETIDSTLETEQK
+559 VKTIDNTLKTEQA
-572 RVTDAENKISV
+572 RVATVQNKISV

-590 LSSTVSSLTTTV
+590 LSSTVSSLTETV

-608 LETEQERV
+608 LESEQERV
-616 TDAENKISVLEQT
+616 TNAENKISVLEQT
-629 ADNLSIKIE
+629 ADNLSVKIE

-651 AGLNGMSDDWEYS
+651 AGLNGMSDDWIYS
-664 GSVSTGTSTDISSNT
+664 GKVSTGTSTDISSNT
-679 SSNSCFILGRSST
+679 SSNSCFILGSSST

-716 SSYTA
+716 SAYTA
-721 YFYIQYNGVK
+721 YFYIQYNGIK
-731 KEYLFDTTDS
+731 KEYLFNTTDS

-863 ISQGLNIVILD
+863 SSQGLNIVILD

>member
-1 MIPVLYKA
+1 MIPILYKA
-9 DATEFET
+9 DAVDFST
-16 FGIGALSECTYCE
+16 FGIGALSECTLCE

-36 TFECTLKYPVT
+36 AFECTLKYPVT
-47 GRLFAELKNER
+47 GRLFSELKNER

-100 AELMWSSAK
+100 AELVWSSAM

-130 CITDF
+130 CSTDF
-135 SSGKPFSVSKPK
+135 STAKPFSVSKPK

-152 LGGSEGSMLD
+152 LGGSEDSMLD
-162 RWGGEYEW
+162 LWGGEYEW

-178 SNRGKDNGVVIEY
+178 SKRGKDNGVVIEY

-205 DVYTDV
+205 DVYTDI
-211 LPYAVFSDDS
+211 LPYAVFSDEN

-234 IIDTP
+234 IIDNP
-239 TRQKTLIKDF
+239 ARPKTLIKDF
-249 TEFFEDKASI
+249 TEFFDDKASI

-280 TPTLTVEFEPLWK
+280 TPTLTVAFEPLWK

-329 YDALAEKY
+329 YDSLAEKY

-352 VGDIKTELSEVKN
+352 VGDIKTELSEVKT

-376 AVKNATSLITGQNGG
+376 AVKNATSLITGQTGG

-458 TLTANIIKAGV
+458 SLTANIIKAGV

-496 VKEINEKIDA
+496 VKEINEKIYA

-519 DVNEQLD
+519 AVNNQLH
-526 GVRETISTVTEKT
+526 GVRGTISTVIEKT

-545 ADKISSTVSSLTTT
+545 ADKI
-559 VETIDSTLETEQK
+559 
-572 RVTDAENKISV
+572 N
-583 LEQTSDK
+583 
-590 LSSTVSSLTTTV
+590 STVSSLTTTV

-608 LETEQERV
+608 LETEQERI

-629 ADNLSIKIE
+629 ADNLSVKIE

-651 AGLNGMSDDWEYS
+651 AGLNGMSDDWIYS
-664 GSVSTGTSTDISSNT
+664 GKVSTGTSTDISSNT
-679 SSNSCFILGRSST
+679 SSNSCFIMGSSST

-731 KEYLFDTTDS
+731 KEYLFNTTDS

-801 RKGIEVS
+801 RRGIEVS

-863 ISQGLNIVILD
+863 TSQGLNIVILD

>member
-1 MIPVLYKA
+1 MIPILYKA
-9 DATEFET
+9 DAVDFST
-16 FGIGALSECTYCE
+16 FGIGALSECTLCE

-36 TFECTLKYPVT
+36 AFECTLKYPVT
-47 GRLFAELKNER
+47 GILFAELKNER

-85 VTIYAQHISYDLSNI
+85 ITIYAQHISYDLSNI
-100 AELMWSSAK
+100 AELMWSSAM

-115 MSRLFTKTATTHNFK
+115 MSRLFTKTASTHNFK
-130 CITDF
+130 CSTDF

-147 SVRAC
+147 SVRSC

-178 SNRGKDNGVVIEY
+178 TKRGNDNGVVIEY

-205 DVYTDV
+205 DVYTDL
-211 LPYAVFSDDS
+211 LPYAVFSDEN

-226 TLSEITLP
+226 TLSENTLP
-234 IIDTP
+234 IIDNP

-249 TEFFEDKASI
+249 TEFFEDKSSI

-267 AKNFIKANPLGVE
+267 AKEFIKENPLGVE
-280 TPTLTVEFEPLWK
+280 TPTLTVAFEPLWK

-329 YDALAEKY
+329 YDSLAEKY

-496 VKEINEKIDA
+496 VKEINEKIDT

-519 DVNEQLD
+519 EVNNQLD
-526 GVRETISTVTEKT
+526 GVRGTISTVIEKT

-545 ADKISSTVSSLTTT
+545 SDKISSTVSSLTET
-559 VETIDSTLETEQK
+559 VETIDSTLE
-572 RVTDAENKISV
+572 S
-583 LEQTSDK
+583 
-590 LSSTVSSLTTTV
+590 
-602 ETIDST
+602 
-608 LETEQERV
+608 EQERV
-616 TDAENKISVLEQT
+616 TNAENKITVLEQT
-629 ADNLSIKIE
+629 ADNLSVKIE

-651 AGLNGMSDDWEYS
+651 AGLNGMSDDWEYT
-664 GSVSTGTSTDISSNT
+664 GKVSTGTSTDISSNT
-679 SSNSCFILGRSST
+679 SSNSCFILGSSSS

-761 CAYSRDA
+761 CAYSRYA

>member
-1 MIPVLYKA
+1 MIPILYKA
-9 DATEFET
+9 DAVDFST
-16 FGIGALSECTYCE
+16 FGIGALSECTLCE

-36 TFECTLKYPVT
+36 AFECTLKYPVT
-47 GRLFAELKNER
+47 GQMFAELKNER

-100 AELMWSSAK
+100 AELMWSSAM

-115 MSRLFTKTATTHNFK
+115 MSRLFTKTASTHNFK
-130 CITDF
+130 CSTDF

-162 RWGGEYEW
+162 LWGGEYEW

-178 SNRGKDNGVVIEY
+178 TKRGKNNGVVIEY

-205 DVYTDV
+205 DVYTDIM
-211 LPYAVFSDDS
+211 PYAVFSDEK

-234 IIDTP
+234 IIDRP

-249 TEFFEDKASI
+249 TEFFEDKSSI

-267 AKNFIKANPLGVE
+267 AKEFIRANPLGVE
-280 TPTLTVEFEPLWK
+280 TPTLTVAFEPLWK

-329 YDALAEKY
+329 YDSLAEKY

-410 DAPTIESAVNVWRW
+410 DSPTIESAVNVWRW

-496 VKEINEKIDA
+496 VKEINEKIDT
-506 TDKRVDETNDKID
+506 TDKRVDETNNKID
-519 DVNEQLD
+519 KVNNQLD
-526 GVRETISTVTEKT
+526 GVRGTISTVIEKT

-545 ADKISSTVSSLTTT
+545 SDKISSTVSSLT
-559 VETIDSTLETEQK
+559 E
-572 RVTDAENKISV
+572 
-583 LEQTSDK
+583 
-590 LSSTVSSLTTTV
+590 TV

-616 TDAENKISVLEQT
+616 TNAENKITVLEQT
-629 ADNLSIKIE
+629 ADNLSVKIE

-651 AGLNGMSDDWEYS
+651 AGLNGMSDDWEYT
-664 GSVSTGTSTDISSNT
+664 GKVSTGTSTDISSNT
-679 SSNSCFILGRSST
+679 SSNSCFILGSSST
-692 LSQTVNEIVP
+692 LSQTVNGIVP

-716 SSYTA
+716 SAYTA

-863 ISQGLNIVILD
+863 TSQGLNIVILD

>member
-1 MIPVLYKA
+1 MIPILYKA
-9 DATEFET
+9 DAVDFST
-16 FGIGALSECTYCE
+16 FGIGALSECTLCE

-36 TFECTLKYPVT
+36 AFECTLKYPVT

-100 AELMWSSAK
+100 AELMWSSGF

-115 MSRLFTKTATTHNFK
+115 MSRIFTKTATTHNFK
-130 CITDF
+130 CSTDF
-135 SSGKPFSVSKPK
+135 SSAKPFSVSKPK

-152 LGGSEGSMLD
+152 LGGVEGSMLD
-162 RWGGEYEW
+162 LWGGEYEW

-178 SNRGKDNGVVIEY
+178 SRRGKDNGVVIEY
-191 GKNLTDMEQDNDFT
+191 GKNLTEMEQDNDFT
-205 DVYTDV
+205 DVYTDI
-211 LPYAVFSDDS
+211 LPYAVFSDES
-221 TEKVI
+221 TEKVV

-234 IIDTP
+234 IIDNP

-293 QPEYSAILER
+293 QPEYSEILER

-352 VGDIKTELSEVKN
+352 VGDVKKEISNVKN
-365 KTEHFPLLINT
+365 EVGHFPLLINT

-458 TLTANIIKAGV
+458 SLTANIIKAGV

-491 ASTET
+491 A
-496 VKEINEKIDA
+496 
-506 TDKRVDETNDKID
+506 TNDS
-519 DVNEQLD
+519 VNQLK
-526 GVRETISTVTEKT
+526 GTVSAVTKKT
-539 AELQIN
+539 AELQVNTERISSTVSSLTTTVETIDN
-545 ADKISSTVSSLTTT
+545 TLKTEQERVATVQNKISVLEQTSDKMKSTVSSLTTT
-559 VETIDSTLETEQK
+559 VETIDSTLESEQE
-572 RVTDAENKISV
+572 RVTNAENKISA
-583 LEQTSDK
+583 LEQ
-590 LSSTVSSLTTTV
+590 
-602 ETIDST
+602 
-608 LETEQERV
+608 
-616 TDAENKISVLEQT
+616 N
-629 ADNLSIKIE
+629 ADNLSVKIE

-761 CAYSRDA
+761 CAYSRYS

-778 DGSIARKW
+778 DGSITRKW

-863 ISQGLNIVILD
+863 TSQGLNIVILD

>member
-1 MIPVLYKA
+1 MIPILYKA
-9 DATEFET
+9 DAIEFENY
-16 FGIGALSECTYCE
+16 GIGALSECTLCE

-36 TFECTLKYPVT
+36 AFECTLKYPVT
-47 GRLFAELKNER
+47 GRLFSELKNER

-100 AELMWSSAK
+100 AELMWSSAL

-115 MSRLFTKTATTHNFK
+115 MSRIFTKTATTHNFK
-130 CITDF
+130 CSTDF
-135 SSGKPFSVSKPK
+135 SSAKPFSVSKPK
-147 SVRAC
+147 SARAC

-162 RWGGEYEW
+162 LWGGEYEW

-178 SNRGKDNGVVIEY
+178 TKRGKDNGVVIEY

-205 DVYTDV
+205 DVYTDI
-211 LPYAVFSDDS
+211 LPYAVFSDES
-221 TEKVI
+221 TEKVV
-226 TLSEITLP
+226 TLSEVTLP
-234 IIDTP
+234 IVDTP
-239 TRQKTLIKDF
+239 LRSKTLIKDF
-249 TEFFEDKASI
+249 TELFEDKASI
-259 NENSLRNK
+259 NENSLRAK
-267 AKNFIKANPLGVE
+267 AQSYIKENPLGVE
-280 TPTLTVEFEPLWK
+280 TPTLTVAFEPLWK

-329 YDALAEKY
+329 YDSLAEKY
-337 VSITLGTAKSNFVNT
+337 ISITLGSAKSNFVNT
-352 VGDIKTELSEVKN
+352 VGDIKTELSEVKT

-410 DAPTIESAVNVWRW
+410 DAPTIENAVNVWRW

-458 TLTANIIKAGV
+458 SLTANIIKAGV

-496 VKEINEKIDA
+496 VKETNEKIYA

-519 DVNEQLD
+519 AVNNQLD
-526 GVRETISTVTEKT
+526 GVRESISTVTEKT

-545 ADKISSTVSSLTTT
+545 ADKISSTVSSLTET
-559 VETIDSTLETEQK
+559 VETIDSTLE
-572 RVTDAENKISV
+572 
-583 LEQTSDK
+583 L
-590 LSSTVSSLTTTV
+590 
-602 ETIDST
+602 
-608 LETEQERV
+608 EQERV
-616 TDAENKISVLEQT
+616 TNAENKISVLEQT
-629 ADNLSIKIE
+629 ADNLSVKIE

-651 AGLNGMSDDWEYS
+651 AGLNGMSDDWIYS
-664 GSVSTGTSTDISSNT
+664 GKVSTGTSTDISSNT
-679 SSNSCFILGRSST
+679 SSNSCFIMGSSST
-692 LSQTVNEIVP
+692 LSQTVNGIVP

-716 SSYTA
+716 SAYTA

-731 KEYLFDTTDS
+731 KEYLFNTTDS

-863 ISQGLNIVILD
+863 TSQGLNIVILD

>member
-1 MIPVLYKA
+1 MIPILYKA
-9 DATEFET
+9 DAVDFST

-36 TFECTLKYPVT
+36 AFECTFKYPVS
-47 GRLFAELKNER
+47 GRMFSELKNER

-100 AELMWSSAK
+100 AELMWSSAL

-115 MSRLFTKTATTHNFK
+115 MSRIFTKTATTHNFK
-130 CITDF
+130 CSTDF
-135 SSGKPFSVSKPK
+135 SSAKPFSVSKPK

-205 DVYTDV
+205 DVYTDI
-211 LPYAVFSDDS
+211 LPYAVFSDEN

-234 IIDTP
+234 IIDRP

-249 TEFFEDKASI
+249 TEFFEDKSSI

-267 AKNFIKANPLGVE
+267 AKEFIRVNPLGVE
-280 TPTLTVEFEPLWK
+280 TPTLTVAFEPLWK
-293 QPEYSAILER
+293 QPEYSTILER

-329 YDALAEKY
+329 YDSLAEKY

-410 DAPTIESAVNVWRW
+410 DAPNISDAVNVWRW

-432 KNGYNGPYETAI
+432 SNGYNGPYETAI

-496 VKEINEKIDA
+496 VKEINEKIDV

-519 DVNEQLD
+519 AVNNQLH
-526 GVRETISTVTEKT
+526 GVRGTISTVIEKT

-545 ADKISSTVSSLTTT
+545 A
-559 VETIDSTLETEQK
+559 
-572 RVTDAENKISV
+572 
-583 LEQTSDK
+583 DK

-608 LETEQERV
+608 LESEQERV
-616 TDAENKISVLEQT
+616 TNAENKISVLEQT
-629 ADNLSIKIE
+629 ADNLSVKIE

-679 SSNSCFILGRSST
+679 SSNSCFILGSSST

-716 SSYTA
+716 SAYTA

-731 KEYLFDTTDS
+731 KEYLFNTTAS

-863 ISQGLNIVILD
+863 TSQGLNIVILD

>member
-1 MIPVLYKA
+1 MIPILFKA
-9 DATEFET
+9 DAVDFST
-16 FGIGALSECTYCE
+16 FGIGALSECTLCE

-36 TFECTLKYPVT
+36 AFECTLKYPVT
-47 GRLFAELKNER
+47 GILFAELKNER

-115 MSRLFTKTATTHNFK
+115 MSRLFTKTASTHNFK
-130 CITDF
+130 CSTDF

-147 SVRAC
+147 SVRSC

-178 SNRGKDNGVVIEY
+178 TKRGKDNGVVIEY

-205 DVYTDV
+205 DVYTDIM
-211 LPYAVFSDDS
+211 PYAVFSDEN

-234 IIDTP
+234 IIDRP

-249 TEFFEDKASI
+249 TDFFDDKASI

-267 AKNFIKANPLGVE
+267 AKEFIKENPLGVE
-280 TPTLTVEFEPLWK
+280 TPTLTVAFEPLWK

-329 YDALAEKY
+329 YDSLAEKY

-352 VGDIKTELSEVKN
+352 VGDVKKEISNVKN
-365 KTEHFPLLINT
+365 EVGHFPLLINT

-410 DAPTIESAVNVWRW
+410 DAPTIENAVNVWRW

-458 TLTANIIKAGV
+458 SLTANIIKAGV

-491 ASTET
+491 ATNDSVNQLKET
-496 VKEINEKIDA
+496 VSA
-506 TDKRVDETNDKID
+506 
-519 DVNEQLD
+519 
-526 GVRETISTVTEKT
+526 VTKKT
-539 AELQIN
+539 AELQVN
-545 ADKISSTVSSLTTT
+545 TECISSTVSSLTTT
-559 VETIDSTLETEQK
+559 VETIDNTLKTEQE
-572 RVTDAENKISV
+572 RVATVQNKISV

-629 ADNLSIKIE
+629 ADNLSVKIE

-651 AGLNGMSDDWEYS
+651 AGLNGMSDDWEYT
-664 GSVSTGTSTDISSNT
+664 GKVSTGTSTDISSNT
-679 SSNSCFILGRSST
+679 SSNSCFILGSSST
-692 LSQTVNEIVP
+692 LSQTVNGIVP

-716 SSYTA
+716 SAYTA
-721 YFYIQYNGVK
+721 YFYIQYNGIK
-731 KEYLFDTTDS
+731 KEYLFNTTDS

-761 CAYSRDA
+761 CAYSRYS

-801 RKGIEVS
+801 RRGIEVS

-863 ISQGLNIVILD
+863 SSQGLNIVILD

>member
-9 DATEFET
+9 DAVDFST
-16 FGIGALSECTYCE
+16 FGIGALSECTLCE

-36 TFECTLKYPVT
+36 AFECTLKYPVT
-47 GRLFAELKNER
+47 GILFAELKNER

-80 PINGI
+80 PINGF
-85 VTIYAQHISYDLSNI
+85 VTIYTQHISYDLSNI

-130 CITDF
+130 CSTDF

-162 RWGGEYEW
+162 LWGGEYEW

-178 SNRGKDNGVVIEY
+178 TKRGKDNGVVIEY

-205 DVYTDV
+205 DVYTDIM
-211 LPYAVFSDDS
+211 PYAVFSDEN

-234 IIDTP
+234 IIDRP

-249 TEFFEDKASI
+249 TEFFEDKSSI

-267 AKNFIKANPLGVE
+267 AKEFIKENPLGVE
-280 TPTLTVEFEPLWK
+280 TPTLTVAFEPLWK
-293 QPEYSAILER
+293 QPEYSEILER

-314 SALGITAK
+314 TSLGITTK

-329 YDALAEKY
+329 YDSLAEKY

-410 DAPTIESAVNVWRW
+410 DEPTIESAVNVWRW

-491 ASTET
+491 A
-496 VKEINEKIDA
+496 
-506 TDKRVDETNDKID
+506 TNDS
-519 DVNEQLD
+519 VNQLK
-526 GVRETISTVTEKT
+526 GTVSAVTKKT
-539 AELQIN
+539 AELQVN
-545 ADKISSTVSSLTTT
+545 TERISNTVSSLTTT
-559 VETIDSTLETEQK
+559 VETIDNTLKTEQE
-572 RVTDAENKISV
+572 RVASVQNKISV

-590 LSSTVSSLTTTV
+590 LSSTVSSLNTTV
-602 ETIDST
+602 EKIDST
-608 LETEQERV
+608 LESEQERV
-616 TDAENKISVLEQT
+616 TNAENKITVLEQT
-629 ADNLSIKIE
+629 ADNLSVKIE

-664 GSVSTGTSTDISSNT
+664 GSVNTGTSTDISSNT
-679 SSNSCFILGRSST
+679 SSNSCFILGSSST

-702 DRSYTVSIRARKPY
+702 DRSYTVSIRAKKPY
-716 SSYTA
+716 SAYTA

-863 ISQGLNIVILD
+863 TSQGLNIVILD

>member
-1 MIPVLYKA
+1 MIPILYKA
-9 DATEFET
+9 DAVDFST
-16 FGIGALSECTYCE
+16 FGIGALSECTLCE

-36 TFECTLKYPVT
+36 AFECTLKYPVT
-47 GRLFAELKNER
+47 GRLFSELKNER

-100 AELMWSSAK
+100 AELVWSSAM

-130 CITDF
+130 CSTDF
-135 SSGKPFSVSKPK
+135 STAKPFSVSKPK

-162 RWGGEYEW
+162 LWGGEYEW
-170 DNFNVILH
+170 DKFNVILH
-178 SNRGKDNGVVIEY
+178 SKRGKDNGVVIEY

-205 DVYTDV
+205 DVYTDI
-211 LPYAVFSDDS
+211 LPYAVFSDEN

-234 IIDTP
+234 IIDNP
-239 TRQKTLIKDF
+239 ARPKTLIKDF
-249 TEFFEDKASI
+249 TEFFDDKASI

-280 TPTLTVEFEPLWK
+280 TPTLTVAFEPLWK

-329 YDALAEKY
+329 YDSLAEKY

-352 VGDIKTELSEVKN
+352 VGDIKTELSEVKT

-376 AVKNATSLITGQNGG
+376 AVKNATSLITGQTGG

-458 TLTANIIKAGV
+458 SLTANIIKAGV
-469 ISSFDN
+469 ISSFAN

-496 VKEINEKIDA
+496 VKEINEKIDV

-519 DVNEQLD
+519 AVNNQLD
-526 GVRETISTVTEKT
+526 GVRGTISTVIEKT

-545 ADKISSTVSSLTTT
+545 ADKI
-559 VETIDSTLETEQK
+559 
-572 RVTDAENKISV
+572 N
-583 LEQTSDK
+583 
-590 LSSTVSSLTTTV
+590 STVSSLTTTV

-608 LETEQERV
+608 LETEQERI

-629 ADNLSIKIE
+629 ADNLSVKIE

-651 AGLNGMSDDWEYS
+651 AGLNGMSDDWIYS
-664 GSVSTGTSTDISSNT
+664 GKVSTGTSTDISSNT
-679 SSNSCFILGRSST
+679 SSNSCFIMGSSST

-731 KEYLFDTTDS
+731 KEYLFNTTDS

-801 RKGIEVS
+801 RRGIEVS

-863 ISQGLNIVILD
+863 TSQGLNIVILD

>member
-1 MIPVLYKA
+1 MIPILYKA
-9 DATEFET
+9 DAVDFST
-16 FGIGALSECTYCE
+16 FGIGALSECTLCE

-36 TFECTLKYPVT
+36 AFECTLKYPVT
-47 GRLFAELKNER
+47 GILFAELKNER

-100 AELMWSSAK
+100 AELVWSSGF

-115 MSRLFTKTATTHNFK
+115 ISRIFTKTATTHNFK
-130 CITDF
+130 CSTDF
-135 SSGKPFSVSKPK
+135 SSAKPFSVSKPK

-162 RWGGEYEW
+162 LWGGEYEW

-178 SNRGKDNGVVIEY
+178 SKRGKDNGVVIEY

-205 DVYTDV
+205 DVYTDI
-211 LPYAVFSDDS
+211 LPYAVFSDES

-234 IIDTP
+234 IIDNP

-249 TEFFEDKASI
+249 TEFFDDKASI

-280 TPTLTVEFEPLWK
+280 TPTLTVAFEPLWK
-293 QPEYSAILER
+293 QPEYSAILEH

-329 YDALAEKY
+329 YDSLAEKY

-458 TLTANIIKAGV
+458 SLTANIIKAGV

-496 VKEINEKIDA
+496 VKEINEKIDV

-519 DVNEQLD
+519 DVNNQLD
-526 GVRETISTVTEKT
+526 GVRGTISTVIEKT

-559 VETIDSTLETEQK
+559 VETIDSALKTEQA
-572 RVTDAENKISV
+572 RVA
-583 LEQTSDK
+583 
-590 LSSTVSSLTTTV
+590 TV
-602 ETIDST
+602 
-608 LETEQERV
+608 Q
-616 TDAENKISVLEQT
+616 NKISVLEQT
-629 ADNLSIKIE
+629 ADNLSVKIE

-651 AGLNGMSDDWEYS
+651 AGLNGMSDDWIYS
-664 GSVSTGTSTDISSNT
+664 GKVSTGTSTDISSNT
-679 SSNSCFILGRSST
+679 SSNSCFIMGNSST
-692 LSQTVNEIVP
+692 LSQTVNGIVP

-716 SSYTA
+716 SAYTA
-721 YFYIQYNGVK
+721 YFYIQYNGIK
-731 KEYLFDTTDS
+731 KEYLFNTTDS

-748 VVLPDVSDSSITI
+748 VVMPDVSDSSITI
-761 CAYSRDA
+761 CAYSRYS

-863 ISQGLNIVILD
+863 TSQGLNIVILD

>member
-1 MIPVLYKA
+1 MIPILYKA
-9 DATEFET
+9 DATEFDT
-16 FGIGALSECTYCE
+16 YGIGALSECTLCE
-29 VTEERNG
+29 VSEERNG
-36 TFECTLKYPVT
+36 AFECTLKYPVT
-47 GRLFAELKNER
+47 GILFAELKNER

-100 AELMWSSAK
+100 AELIWSSAM

-115 MSRLFTKTATTHNFK
+115 MSRLFTKTTTTHNFK
-130 CITDF
+130 CSTDF
-135 SSGKPFSVSKPK
+135 SSAKPFSVSKPK
-147 SVRAC
+147 SVKAC

-162 RWGGEYEW
+162 LWGGKYEW

-178 SNRGKDNGVVIEY
+178 SKRGKDNGVVIEY
-191 GKNLTDMEQDNDFT
+191 GKNLTEMEQDNDFT
-205 DVYTDV
+205 DVYTDI
-211 LPYAVFSDDS
+211 LPYAVFSDES
-221 TEKVI
+221 TEKVV

-234 IIDTP
+234 IIDNP

-259 NENSLRNK
+259 DENSLRNK

-280 TPTLTVEFEPLWK
+280 TPTLTVAFEPLWK

-329 YDALAEKY
+329 YDSLAEKY
-337 VSITLGTAKSNFVNT
+337 VSITLGSAKSNFVNT
-352 VGDIKTELSEVKN
+352 VGDIKTELSEVKT

-444 TSDGQIVADFITSG
+444 TSDGQIVANFITSG
-458 TLTANIIKAGV
+458 SLTANIIKAGV

-496 VKEINEKIDA
+496 VKEINEKIYV
-506 TDKRVDETNDKID
+506 TDKQVDETNDKID
-519 DVNEQLD
+519 AVNNQLH
-526 GVRETISTVTEKT
+526 GVRGTISTVIEKT

-559 VETIDSTLETEQK
+559 VETIDSALKTEQA
-572 RVTDAENKISV
+572 RVA
-583 LEQTSDK
+583 
-590 LSSTVSSLTTTV
+590 TV
-602 ETIDST
+602 
-608 LETEQERV
+608 Q
-616 TDAENKISVLEQT
+616 NKISVLEQT
-629 ADNLSIKIE
+629 ADNLSVKIE

-651 AGLNGMSDDWEYS
+651 AGLNGMSDDWIYS
-664 GSVSTGTSTDISSNT
+664 GKVSTGTSTDISSNT
-679 SSNSCFILGRSST
+679 SSNSCFIMGNSST
-692 LSQTVNEIVP
+692 LSQTVNGIVP

-716 SSYTA
+716 SAYTA
-721 YFYIQYNGVK
+721 YFYIQYNGIK
-731 KEYLFDTTDS
+731 KEYLFNTTDS

-748 VVLPDVSDSSITI
+748 VVMPDVSDSSITI

-801 RKGIEVS
+801 RRGIEVS

-827 NNEKIFTLNKDETQT
+827 NNEKFFTLNKDETQT

-863 ISQGLNIVILD
+863 TSQGLNIVILD

>member
-9 DATEFET
+9 DAVDFST
-16 FGIGALSECTYCE
+16 FGIGALSECTLCE

-36 TFECTLKYPVT
+36 AFECTLKYPVT
-47 GRLFAELKNER
+47 GILFAELKNER

-80 PINGI
+80 PINRI

-100 AELMWSSAK
+100 AELMWSSAM

-115 MSRLFTKTATTHNFK
+115 MNRLFTKTASTHNFK
-130 CITDF
+130 CSTDF

-170 DNFNVILH
+170 DNFNVVLH

-205 DVYTDV
+205 DVYTDI
-211 LPYAVFSDDS
+211 LPYAVFSDEN

-234 IIDTP
+234 IIDNP

-249 TEFFEDKASI
+249 TEFFEDKSSI

-267 AKNFIKANPLGVE
+267 AKEFIKENPLGVE
-280 TPTLTVEFEPLWK
+280 TPTLTVAFEPLWK

-329 YDALAEKY
+329 YDSLAEKY

-410 DAPTIESAVNVWRW
+410 DAPTIEGAVNVWRW

-491 ASTET
+491 A
-496 VKEINEKIDA
+496 
-506 TDKRVDETNDKID
+506 TNDS
-519 DVNEQLD
+519 VNQLK
-526 GVRETISTVTEKT
+526 GTVSAVTKKT
-539 AELQIN
+539 AELQVN
-545 ADKISSTVSSLTTT
+545 TERISSTVSSLTTT
-559 VETIDSTLETEQK
+559 VETIDNTLKTEQE
-572 RVTDAENKISV
+572 RVATVQNKISV

-590 LSSTVSSLTTTV
+590 LSSTVSSLNTTV
-602 ETIDST
+602 EKIDST
-608 LETEQERV
+608 LESEQERV
-616 TDAENKISVLEQT
+616 TNAENKITVLEQT
-629 ADNLSIKIE
+629 ADNLSVKIE

-651 AGLNGMSDDWEYS
+651 AGLNGMSDDWEYT
-664 GSVSTGTSTDISSNT
+664 GKVSTGTSTDISSNT
-679 SSNSCFILGRSST
+679 SSNSCFILGSSST

-716 SSYTA
+716 SAYTA

-863 ISQGLNIVILD
+863 TSQGLNIVILD

>member
-1 MIPVLYKA
+1 MIPILYKA
-9 DATEFET
+9 DAVDFST
-16 FGIGALSECTYCE
+16 FGIGALSECTLCE

-36 TFECTLKYPVT
+36 AFECTLKYPVT
-47 GRLFAELKNER
+47 GRLFSELKNER
-58 LIKAKPN
+58 LIKAKTN

-100 AELMWSSAK
+100 AELMWSSAM

-130 CITDF
+130 CSTDF
-135 SSGKPFSVSKPK
+135 SSAKPFSVSKPM

-162 RWGGEYEW
+162 LWGGEYEW

-178 SNRGKDNGVVIEY
+178 SKRGKDNGVVIEY

-205 DVYTDV
+205 DVYTDI
-211 LPYAVFSDDS
+211 LPYAVSSDES

-234 IIDTP
+234 IIDNP

-280 TPTLTVEFEPLWK
+280 TPTLTVAFEPLWK

-329 YDALAEKY
+329 YDSLAEKY

-352 VGDIKTELSEVKN
+352 VGDIKTELSEVKT

-376 AVKNATSLITGQNGG
+376 AVKNATSLITGQTGG

-458 TLTANIIKAGV
+458 SLTANIIKAGV

-491 ASTET
+491 A
-496 VKEINEKIDA
+496 
-506 TDKRVDETNDKID
+506 TNDS
-519 DVNEQLD
+519 VNQLK
-526 GVRETISTVTEKT
+526 GTVSAVTKKT
-539 AELQIN
+539 AELQVN
-545 ADKISSTVSSLTTT
+545 TERISSTVSSLTTT
-559 VETIDSTLETEQK
+559 VETIDNTLKTEQE
-572 RVTDAENKISV
+572 RVATVQNKISV

-590 LSSTVSSLTTTV
+590 ISTKVSSLTTTV

-616 TDAENKISVLEQT
+616 TNAENKISVLEQT
-629 ADNLSIKIE
+629 ADNLSVKIE

-651 AGLNGMSDDWEYS
+651 AGLNGMSDDWIYS
-664 GSVSTGTSTDISSNT
+664 GKVSTGTSTDISSNT
-679 SSNSCFILGRSST
+679 SSNSCFILGSSST

-702 DRSYTVSIRARKPY
+702 DRSYTVSIRAKKSY
-716 SSYTA
+716 SAYTA
-721 YFYIQYNGVK
+721 YFYIQYNGIK
-731 KEYLFDTTDS
+731 KEYLFNTPDS

-863 ISQGLNIVILD
+863 TSQGLNIVILD

>member
-9 DATEFET
+9 DAVDFST
-16 FGIGALSECTYCE
+16 FGIGALSECTLCE

-36 TFECTLKYPVT
+36 AFECTLKYPVT
-47 GRLFAELKNER
+47 GILFAELKNER

-115 MSRLFTKTATTHNFK
+115 MSRLFTKTASTHNFK
-130 CITDF
+130 CSTDF

-178 SNRGKDNGVVIEY
+178 SNRGKDKGVVIEY

-205 DVYTDV
+205 DVYTDL
-211 LPYAVFSDDS
+211 LPYAVFSDEN

-234 IIDTP
+234 IIDRP

-249 TEFFEDKASI
+249 TEFFEDKVSI

-267 AKNFIKANPLGVE
+267 AKEFIKENPLGVE
-280 TPTLTVEFEPLWK
+280 TPTLTVAFEPLWK

-329 YDALAEKY
+329 YDSLAEKY

-491 ASTET
+491 A
-496 VKEINEKIDA
+496 
-506 TDKRVDETNDKID
+506 TNDS
-519 DVNEQLD
+519 VNQLK
-526 GVRETISTVTEKT
+526 GTVSAVTKKT
-539 AELQIN
+539 AELQVN
-545 ADKISSTVSSLTTT
+545 TERISSTVSSLTTT
-559 VETIDSTLETEQK
+559 VETIDNTLKTEQE
-572 RVTDAENKISV
+572 RVAIVQNKISV

-590 LSSTVSSLTTTV
+590 MKSTVSSLTTKV

-616 TDAENKISVLEQT
+616 TNAENKITVLEQT
-629 ADNLSIKIE
+629 ADNLSVKIE

-651 AGLNGMSDDWEYS
+651 AGLNGMSDDWEYT
-664 GSVSTGTSTDISSNT
+664 GKVSTGTSTDISSNT
-679 SSNSCFILGRSST
+679 SSNSCFILGSSST
-692 LSQTVNEIVP
+692 LSQTVNGIVP

-716 SSYTA
+716 SAYTA

-761 CAYSRDA
+761 YAYSRYA

>member
-1 MIPVLYKA
+1 MIPILYKA
-9 DATEFET
+9 DAVDFST
-16 FGIGALSECTYCE
+16 FGIGALSECTLCE

-36 TFECTLKYPVT
+36 AFECTLKYPVT
-47 GRLFAELKNER
+47 GILFAELKNER

-130 CITDF
+130 CSTDF

-170 DNFNVILH
+170 DNFNVVLH

-205 DVYTDV
+205 DVYTDIM
-211 LPYAVFSDDS
+211 PYAVFSDEN

-234 IIDTP
+234 IIDNP

-249 TEFFEDKASI
+249 TDFFDDKASI

-280 TPTLTVEFEPLWK
+280 TPTLTVAFEPLWK

-396 TNSVSGQPYELLIL
+396 TNIVSGQPYELLIL

-491 ASTET
+491 A
-496 VKEINEKIDA
+496 
-506 TDKRVDETNDKID
+506 TNDS
-519 DVNEQLD
+519 VNQLK
-526 GVRETISTVTEKT
+526 GTVSAVTKKT
-539 AELQIN
+539 AELQVN
-545 ADKISSTVSSLTTT
+545 TERISSTVSSLTTT
-559 VETIDSTLETEQK
+559 VETIDNTLKTEQE
-572 RVTDAENKISV
+572 RVATVQNKISV

-590 LSSTVSSLTTTV
+590 LSSTVSSLNTTV
-602 ETIDST
+602 EKIDST
-608 LETEQERV
+608 LESEQERV
-616 TDAENKISVLEQT
+616 TNAENKITVLEQT
-629 ADNLSIKIE
+629 ADNLSVKIE

-664 GSVSTGTSTDISSNT
+664 GSVNTGTSTDISSNT
-679 SSNSCFILGRSST
+679 SSNSCFILGSSST

-702 DRSYTVSIRARKPY
+702 DRSYTVSIRAKKPY
-716 SSYTA
+716 SAYTA

-863 ISQGLNIVILD
+863 TSQGLNIVILD

>member
-9 DATEFET
+9 DAVDFST
-16 FGIGALSECTYCE
+16 FGIGALSECTLCE

-36 TFECTLKYPVT
+36 AFECTLKYPVT
-47 GRLFAELKNER
+47 GILFAELKNER

-80 PINGI
+80 PINGF
-85 VTIYAQHISYDLSNI
+85 VTIYTQHISYDLSNI

-130 CITDF
+130 CSTDF

-162 RWGGEYEW
+162 LWGGEYEW

-178 SNRGKDNGVVIEY
+178 TKRGKDNGVVIEY

-205 DVYTDV
+205 DVYTDIM
-211 LPYAVFSDDS
+211 PYAVFSDEN

-234 IIDTP
+234 IIDRP

-249 TEFFEDKASI
+249 TEFFEDKSSI

-267 AKNFIKANPLGVE
+267 AKEFIKENPLGVE
-280 TPTLTVEFEPLWK
+280 TPTLTVAFEPLWK

-329 YDALAEKY
+329 YDSLAEKY

-432 KNGYNGPYETAI
+432 SNGYNGPYETAI

-496 VKEINEKIDA
+496 VKEINKKIDV

-519 DVNEQLD
+519 EVNNQLD

-545 ADKISSTVSSLTTT
+545 ADKISSTVSSLT
-559 VETIDSTLETEQK
+559 E
-572 RVTDAENKISV
+572 
-583 LEQTSDK
+583 
-590 LSSTVSSLTTTV
+590 TV

-629 ADNLSIKIE
+629 ADSLSVKIE

-651 AGLNGMSDDWEYS
+651 AGLNGMSDDWTYS

-679 SSNSCFILGRSST
+679 SSNSCFILGSSST
-692 LSQTVNEIVP
+692 LSQTVNGIVP

-761 CAYSRDA
+761 CAYSRYA